1 MIHGSEA
8 NTSDRRRCGLTIRYY
23 GENQTIETNLLL
35 FFSLRY
41 IAPTTECLNKDQPVM
56 MMSGTAVEGVNHY
69 RSWPKYR
76 PGYDFPFDGCEQW
89 NDKRRIV
96 PEDEPYFE
104 RTDYTQMEK
113 EIEEEVLGFVGKLY
127 DKS

>member
-1 MIHGSEA
+1 MWI
-8 NTSDRRRCGLTIRYY
+8 D
-23 GENQTIETNLLL
+23 NQVLEKTRPLKLIC
-35 FFSLRY
+35 FFSSLRY

-56 MMSGTAVEGVNHY
+56 MMGGTAVEGVNHY

-76 PGYDFPFDGCEQW
+76 PDYDFPFDGCEEW

-104 RTDYTQMEK
+104 RTDYKQMEK
-113 EIEEEVLGFVGKLY
+113 EIEEEVMGFVGKLY